1 MKILVISYHTC
12 PVNKLGSKDSGG
24 LNIYLRE
31 ISKELGVEIKLIAEV
46 CDRLESKGL
55 LIKV

>member
-31 ISKELGVEIKLIAEV
+31 ISKELGATGHEV
-46 CDRLESKGL
+46 DIFTR
-55 LIKV
+55 